1 VPYAD
6 IETCRRPKRRFS
18 RAPGI
23 FGETVGV
30 IGPGKIGAR
39 LRTLL
44 ADCPIKVIAND
55 PFLTPERATEMG
67 VESVTLR
74 EVFKRR

>member
-1 VPYAD
+1 
-6 IETCRRPKRRFS
+6 
-18 RAPGI
+18 
-23 FGETVGV
+23 
-30 IGPGKIGAR
+30 
-39 LRTLL
+39 
-44 ADCPIKVIAND
+44 VIAND